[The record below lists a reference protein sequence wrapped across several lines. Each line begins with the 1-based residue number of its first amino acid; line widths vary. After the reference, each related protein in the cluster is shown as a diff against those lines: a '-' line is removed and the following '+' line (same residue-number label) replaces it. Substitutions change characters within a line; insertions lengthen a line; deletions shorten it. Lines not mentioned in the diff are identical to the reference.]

1 MLKFI
6 ILFILINISFS
17 YINHNSNKKILV
29 TYKGKKNNEIDKIK
43 KNFNEI
49 HNTKKPYFKNYL
61 PKTSNQHQYLNK
73 LQNNNIPIVIGL
85 GPAGTGKTLFA
96 CINAIDKLKNNEID
110 KIVLTRPIVTVED
123 EELGFLPGNI
133 ARKMDPW
140 TKPLFD
146 ILTEFYKPRDIKN
159 MMMDEII
166 EISPLAFM
174 RGRTFKNTYII
185 ADEMQNSTPNQMLM
199 LLTRVGENSKLIIT
213 GDINQSDRCN
223 NNGLLDLI
231 LKLKNK
237 NVDGIEMVEM
247 NNNDIQRSKIVSNII
262 KLYNI

>member
-1 MLKFI
+1 MLKLINLFI
-6 ILFILINISFS
+6 IINISFS
-17 YINHNSNKKILV
+17 YINHFSNKKILV

-43 KNFNEI
+43 KNFNEFD
-49 HNTKKPYFKNYL
+49 NPKKTYFKNYL
-61 PKTSNQHQYLNK
+61 PKTYNQHQYLNK
-73 LQNNNIPIVIGL
+73 LQNNNIPIIIGV
-85 GPAGTGKTLFA
+85 GPAGTGKTLFS
-96 CINAIDKLKNNEID
+96 CINAIDKLKNNEIS
-110 KIVLTRPIVTVED
+110 KIVLTRPIVAVED

-146 ILTEFYKPRDIKN
+146 ILTEFYKPRDIKK

-223 NNGLLDLI
+223 NNGLVDLM

-237 NVDGIEMVEM
+237 NVKGIEMVEM
-247 NNNDIQRSKIVSNII
+247 NNNDIQRSKIVYNII

>member
-1 MLKFI
+1 MFKFI

-17 YINHNSNKKILV
+17 YFNHNSNKKFLV

-49 HNTKKPYFKNYL
+49 DNPKKSYFKNYL
-61 PKTSNQHQYLNK
+61 PKTYNQHLYLDK
-73 LQNNNIPIVIGL
+73 LQNNNIPIILGL

-166 EISPLAFM
+166 EISPLAYM

-199 LLTRVGENSKLIIT
+199 LLTRVGDNSKLIIT

-223 NNGLLDLI
+223 NNGLLDLM

-237 NVDGIEMVEM
+237 NVEGIEMVEM